1 MMHSIN
7 SKSESFKLKIKVNYF
22 LQLFSPIAS
31 VHQNPGKFLLLNL
44 SNADQANQDV
54 RQRLAQVAPGLDLV
68 HYNIGSIELNRKSFQ
83 ATGKLILN
91 YAVTWFGSK
100 NRLFPGQGLELVMRD
115 VHLLV
120 RRRESS
126 ISKLPHSAV
135 LPVKSDESESSQQQQ
150 KPQNWLSW
158 LQKMP
163 ELIKCIEVHQLHV
176 CYEDKSD
183 ESKPLLAGVAFEKLL
198 FHGDQRSV
206 ELHSLTMHLSPPLSQ
221 QSQHD
226 DIKAAMSE
234 VFTGHSLKFHHVL
247 QPLSISLNVSLIE
260 TNAQPRAVLKIFI
273 RGFKFDMTSKQYDLL
288 TGQVDRLNRLFR
300 QDVRAATNNARGAD
314 SSAAGFSR
322 NRDSDSAGAAANQF
336 NAKVM
341 LDADQICFALREGR
355 TSILDVKL
363 DKIEASLKRIAK
375 KYSLKASLGSLSA
388 LGYDGRQLVATE
400 ACRCCHTK
408 LPNGQS
414 KFVKLC
420 RPDKSPYILDIG
432 ACRIVH
438 CVSTANRLANF
449 FQVSSSSSAADEAE
463 EAEPELDEELLK
475 TLRFLTRR
483 GVGRNGA
490 GRSGGTAEKDRHR
503 FRGHLDG
510 LSFHLPTGPLS
521 SDRGL
526 TCLMDEVE
534 LLWLKTGPAES
545 NLVDEHLRQLCL
557 APETAPNSVHQLT
570 LRLRIVANQC
580 IDKPIVDA
588 AIACGFGVNAPMDLP
603 KMSLVFKTQIVQLR
617 LSPEALATVA
627 GAAKWSGPSLT
638 SLLGVPSVLPNFSKQ
653 HEQENPNKIES
664 PLKWQAYAVVN
675 KLVVTMETTKLKAL
689 IERLRLNAVKQPNWL
704 EARLF
709 VDLLSVEDLAHPQPV
724 GAGSKLDRSRPLR
737 LLSSQLDAVEVA
749 DSGFETQG
757 AKIVK
762 RLKRVPYKIPDEDF
776 GFLSLSAVV
785 SPERMSAETQLDA
798 LGACLQPD
806 CLAGC
811 LHLAEDVCNRLADL
825 PLPPPVLAPQ
835 HSQDGPARP
844 HRRIRQSP
852 PPPVSLELRLTNA
865 RLDLASAEHQI
876 LCVCR
881 LSELRIEA
889 SATYE
894 RPASTGGAMTEYR
907 LKRELQLECTGLEAD
922 TGRSCLVPNRQ
933 RRRLYAKPL
942 LADLPDEPVA
952 RIRITSWPAGPGP
965 SRLDIDCKLNKVQL
979 VLLPELMAGLKEFST
994 SIQEPLEQLQSR
1006 LNWQAGDVLESAQT
1020 EIRQAGGLTAR
1031 AEISAPRL
1039 ILPLRGG
1046 AGNRALYA
1054 DLGSLLL
1061 SSTSSSAQ
1069 SNSDDTTDAVQFYEF
1084 SYSRPALKELFTPE
1098 DAVMTSSSDM
1108 ALLADELRVRISG
1121 LSASVCQ
1128 LAAGSRVGDLVVAGQ
1143 GSNQLGNSS
1152 RLLRFYG
1159 ESDGNKIGN
1168 EQPVLT
1174 AQIARLRCSDA
1185 TISDEH
1191 CCQAWLAVAMETPGL
1206 RLVADRS
1213 DLLSIA
1219 SLAASEIAESGED
1232 SVDGVDQLG
1241 RPAGTRWAYDL
1252 SVGACSV
1259 GLVLRRQRPSTIW
1272 QLRLADAGVE
1282 AVAHDESEGEG
1293 GVQREPL
1300 DRWSIFS
1307 RSVSKSDSNSKPT
1320 DLLSIRSLPRSLT
1333 VRLAACQLRLW
1344 PDELPLLSDCMATMA
1359 AQGQPAPSNQ
1369 AKPRETEPS
1378 SVAAAAASPEQRFS
1392 PALSVETSALRVQ
1405 IFQNARPQP
1414 NSNHG
1419 NQTASGGGGGNAF
1432 CFQLGGFNGS
1442 FSETELTDL
1451 CLTFYKDG
1459 FRKPMTL
1466 QDSAIADGV
1475 ELLSTETICL
1485 SLPAP
1490 TLIFKSRLNIRIAP
1504 SAVSSA
1510 VSIVNTWQPLLRPQ
1524 QTAATTSASPAS
1536 SKMFGSLT
1544 VATNTVSM
1552 VIGDSPTGAGS
1563 VAFSLDHLTVGFEH
1577 ASCSATFERP
1587 SASASLTSTSAELIE
1602 EPLLILETPSSDSY
1616 QSACTYPR
1624 FQLAAN
1630 WSADVTSVV
1639 LSCPLHRICLV
1650 VSPAVAAAIAQLVE
1664 NLRQAFAGSRPSTKN
1679 DDIGRVHVAGNETEH
1694 EPPNSFN
1701 GNDSGQEK
1709 PTGNGSDDAS
1719 KCKNQTG
1726 TISSNGNGRKNRTGS
1741 GSNGNTVRE
1750 TRTRGVSVDGT
1761 RRENRTG
1768 SGSGDGT
1775 RRENRT
1781 GSGSGDGTGREN
1793 GTGTGNGSQAWKFRV
1808 DLHSIGILLRL
1819 DSNLLTTMTTTPDG
1833 AACQRCRGSGRG
1845 CRNVANLSI
1854 DNVGPVWLKTK
1865 LTGVKRRFVRLKP
1878 DAAAAVER
1886 LYRRW
1891 LSTPVSSVLSNQSSV
1906 ELVDSDQW
1914 RVCFE
1919 QLVNDNA
1926 ITSSSSIS
1934 SSMKVG
1940 MTMLQ
1945 PKSRRLYRRCLPG
1958 FVGQVEFSQQP
1969 DKGEVNRP
1977 VRFQIKLGRLQVDQ
1991 SCPQA
1996 PDQFRV
2002 PLSLK
2007 ARPKADVLGEGRLL
2021 GADLKVCMAAAGS
2034 AEVEDDGAS
2043 AQPPPLHISEMSLAL
2058 GRLDLCYDPAF
2069 FVRLLATLT
2078 PQSDAPSS
2086 GVRIDRFQLLRNLRL
2101 YAENLPLRTSE
2112 SAAQGNGWRLR
2123 ATVPAG
2129 NALGVAWP
2137 DNDGGDAQ
2145 QWARREFKRL
2155 IKRRPGMAVTLPLGC
2170 LLGTCL
2176 RRKEFT
2182 PVQLSSWM
2190 QSALSSTK
2198 STPIAIVDVDVPDSS
2213 ATSAAAL
2220 LHQLGRCCPSEQ
2232 IVAVDS
2238 NSGLLLTTARL
2249 IELHVEAAGAAAASV
2264 PPVRRQFRLLTQQSG
2279 DGGCSDGADAV
2290 ENVEATV
2297 DGVRLLPGGET
2308 LATGPEFA
2316 RKFLELMLPENDTA
2330 F

>member
-1 MMHSIN
+1 TQD
-7 SKSESFKLKIKVNYF
+7 F
-22 LQLFSPIAS
+22 
-31 VHQNPGKFLLLNL
+31 
-44 SNADQANQDV
+44 AD
-54 RQRLAQVAPGLDLV
+54 
-68 HYNIGSIELNRKSFQ
+68 
-83 ATGKLILN
+83 
-91 YAVTWFGSK
+91 
-100 NRLFPGQGLELVMRD
+100 
-115 VHLLV
+115 
-120 RRRESS
+120 
-126 ISKLPHSAV
+126 
-135 LPVKSDESESSQQQQ
+135 
-150 KPQNWLSW
+150 
-158 LQKMP
+158 
-163 ELIKCIEVHQLHV
+163 
-176 CYEDKSD
+176 
-183 ESKPLLAGVAFEKLL
+183 
-198 FHGDQRSV
+198 
-206 ELHSLTMHLSPPLSQ
+206 
-221 QSQHD
+221 
-226 DIKAAMSE
+226 
-234 VFTGHSLKFHHVL
+234 
-247 QPLSISLNVSLIE
+247 
-260 TNAQPRAVLKIFI
+260 
-273 RGFKFDMTSKQYDLL
+273 
-288 TGQVDRLNRLFR
+288 
-300 QDVRAATNNARGAD
+300 
-314 SSAAGFSR
+314 
-322 NRDSDSAGAAANQF
+322 
-336 NAKVM
+336 
-341 LDADQICFALREGR
+341 
-355 TSILDVKL
+355 
-363 DKIEASLKRIAK
+363 
-375 KYSLKASLGSLSA
+375 
-388 LGYDGRQLVATE
+388 
-400 ACRCCHTK
+400 
-408 LPNGQS
+408 
-414 KFVKLC
+414 
-420 RPDKSPYILDIG
+420 
-432 ACRIVH
+432 
-438 CVSTANRLANF
+438 
-449 FQVSSSSSAADEAE
+449 
-463 EAEPELDEELLK
+463 
-475 TLRFLTRR
+475 
-483 GVGRNGA
+483 
-490 GRSGGTAEKDRHR
+490 
-503 FRGHLDG
+503 
-510 LSFHLPTGPLS
+510 
-521 SDRGL
+521 
-526 TCLMDEVE
+526 
-534 LLWLKTGPAES
+534 
-545 NLVDEHLRQLCL
+545 
-557 APETAPNSVHQLT
+557 
-570 LRLRIVANQC
+570 
-580 IDKPIVDA
+580 
-588 AIACGFGVNAPMDLP
+588 
-603 KMSLVFKTQIVQLR
+603 
-617 LSPEALATVA
+617 
-627 GAAKWSGPSLT
+627 
-638 SLLGVPSVLPNFSKQ
+638 
-653 HEQENPNKIES
+653 
-664 PLKWQAYAVVN
+664 
-675 KLVVTMETTKLKAL
+675 
-689 IERLRLNAVKQPNWL
+689 
-704 EARLF
+704 
-709 VDLLSVEDLAHPQPV
+709 AHPQPV

-757 AKIVK
+757 AKIGK
-762 RLKRVPYKIPDEDF
+762 RLKRVPYKNPGRRF
-776 GFLSLSAVV
+776 RLSAVV

-876 LCVCR
+876 LCVFR

-894 RPASTGGAMTEYR
+894 RPASTGGAMKEYR

-922 TGRSCLVPNRQ
+922 TGRSSLVPNRQ

-1084 SYSRPALKELFTPE
+1084 GYSRPALKELFTSE

-1128 LAAGSRVGDLVVAGQ
+1128 LAAGSRVGDIVVAGQ

-1679 DDIGRVHVAGNETEH
+1679 DDIGREMKLNMNHLIALMVTILDKRNQLEMVPMTLVSAKIKPELFLVTEMDGKIVPEVVRMEIQFEKL
-1694 EPPNSFN
+1694 EPEACQLTELDARIEPEV
-1701 GNDSGQEK
+1701 GQVTELDARIEPEVGQVTELDARIEPEVGQVTELDARIK
-1709 PTGNGSDDAS
+1709 PEVGQVTELDARIKPEVGQVTELDARIEPEVS
-1719 KCKNQTG
+1719 QVTELD
-1726 TISSNGNGRKNRTGS
+1726 
-1741 GSNGNTVRE
+1741 VRIE
-1750 TRTRGVSVDGT
+1750 PEVGQVTELDVRIEPEV
-1761 RRENRTG
+1761 
-1768 SGSGDGT
+1768 
-1775 RRENRT
+1775 
-1781 GSGSGDGTGREN
+1781 GDGTGREN

-1934 SSMKVG
+1934 SSMEVG

-2137 DNDGGDAQ
+2137 DND
-2145 QWARREFKRL
+2145 
-2155 IKRRPGMAVTLPLGC
+2155 
-2170 LLGTCL
+2170 
-2176 RRKEFT
+2176 
-2182 PVQLSSWM
+2182 
-2190 QSALSSTK
+2190 
-2198 STPIAIVDVDVPDSS
+2198 
-2213 ATSAAAL
+2213 
-2220 LHQLGRCCPSEQ
+2220 
-2232 IVAVDS
+2232 
-2238 NSGLLLTTARL
+2238 
-2249 IELHVEAAGAAAASV
+2249 
-2264 PPVRRQFRLLTQQSG
+2264 
-2279 DGGCSDGADAV
+2279 
-2290 ENVEATV
+2290 
-2297 DGVRLLPGGET
+2297 
-2308 LATGPEFA
+2308 
-2316 RKFLELMLPENDTA
+2316 
-2330 F
+2330 

>member
-1 MMHSIN
+1 
-7 SKSESFKLKIKVNYF
+7 
-22 LQLFSPIAS
+22 
-31 VHQNPGKFLLLNL
+31 
-44 SNADQANQDV
+44 
-54 RQRLAQVAPGLDLV
+54 
-68 HYNIGSIELNRKSFQ
+68 
-83 ATGKLILN
+83 
-91 YAVTWFGSK
+91 
-100 NRLFPGQGLELVMRD
+100 
-115 VHLLV
+115 
-120 RRRESS
+120 
-126 ISKLPHSAV
+126 
-135 LPVKSDESESSQQQQ
+135 
-150 KPQNWLSW
+150 
-158 LQKMP
+158 
-163 ELIKCIEVHQLHV
+163 
-176 CYEDKSD
+176 
-183 ESKPLLAGVAFEKLL
+183 
-198 FHGDQRSV
+198 
-206 ELHSLTMHLSPPLSQ
+206 
-221 QSQHD
+221 
-226 DIKAAMSE
+226 
-234 VFTGHSLKFHHVL
+234 
-247 QPLSISLNVSLIE
+247 
-260 TNAQPRAVLKIFI
+260 
-273 RGFKFDMTSKQYDLL
+273 
-288 TGQVDRLNRLFR
+288 
-300 QDVRAATNNARGAD
+300 
-314 SSAAGFSR
+314 
-322 NRDSDSAGAAANQF
+322 
-336 NAKVM
+336 
-341 LDADQICFALREGR
+341 
-355 TSILDVKL
+355 
-363 DKIEASLKRIAK
+363 
-375 KYSLKASLGSLSA
+375 
-388 LGYDGRQLVATE
+388 
-400 ACRCCHTK
+400 
-408 LPNGQS
+408 
-414 KFVKLC
+414 
-420 RPDKSPYILDIG
+420 
-432 ACRIVH
+432 
-438 CVSTANRLANF
+438 
-449 FQVSSSSSAADEAE
+449 
-463 EAEPELDEELLK
+463 
-475 TLRFLTRR
+475 
-483 GVGRNGA
+483 
-490 GRSGGTAEKDRHR
+490 
-503 FRGHLDG
+503 
-510 LSFHLPTGPLS
+510 
-521 SDRGL
+521 
-526 TCLMDEVE
+526 
-534 LLWLKTGPAES
+534 
-545 NLVDEHLRQLCL
+545 
-557 APETAPNSVHQLT
+557 
-570 LRLRIVANQC
+570 
-580 IDKPIVDA
+580 
-588 AIACGFGVNAPMDLP
+588 
-603 KMSLVFKTQIVQLR
+603 
-617 LSPEALATVA
+617 
-627 GAAKWSGPSLT
+627 
-638 SLLGVPSVLPNFSKQ
+638 
-653 HEQENPNKIES
+653 
-664 PLKWQAYAVVN
+664 
-675 KLVVTMETTKLKAL
+675 
-689 IERLRLNAVKQPNWL
+689 
-704 EARLF
+704 
-709 VDLLSVEDLAHPQPV
+709 
-724 GAGSKLDRSRPLR
+724 
-737 LLSSQLDAVEVA
+737 
-749 DSGFETQG
+749 
-757 AKIVK
+757 
-762 RLKRVPYKIPDEDF
+762 
-776 GFLSLSAVV
+776 
-785 SPERMSAETQLDA
+785 
-798 LGACLQPD
+798 
-806 CLAGC
+806 
-811 LHLAEDVCNRLADL
+811 
-825 PLPPPVLAPQ
+825 
-835 HSQDGPARP
+835 
-844 HRRIRQSP
+844 SP

-1084 SYSRPALKELFTPE
+1084 GYSRPALKELFTSE

-1128 LAAGSRVGDLVVAGQ
+1128 LAAGSRVGDIVVAGQ

-1679 DDIGRVHVAGNETEH
+1679 DDIGREMKLNMNHLIALMVTILDKRNQLEMVPMTLVSAKIKPELFLVTEMDGKIVPEVVRMEIQFEKL
-1694 EPPNSFN
+1694 EPEACQLTELDARIEPEV
-1701 GNDSGQEK
+1701 GQVTELDARIEPEVGQVTELDARIEPEVGQVTELDARIK
-1709 PTGNGSDDAS
+1709 PEVGQVTELDARIKPEVGQVTELDARIEPEVS
-1719 KCKNQTG
+1719 QVTELD
-1726 TISSNGNGRKNRTGS
+1726 
-1741 GSNGNTVRE
+1741 VRIE
-1750 TRTRGVSVDGT
+1750 PEVGQVTELDVRIEPEV
-1761 RRENRTG
+1761 
-1768 SGSGDGT
+1768 
-1775 RRENRT
+1775 
-1781 GSGSGDGTGREN
+1781 GDGTGREN

-2137 DNDGGDAQ
+2137 DND
-2145 QWARREFKRL
+2145 
-2155 IKRRPGMAVTLPLGC
+2155 
-2170 LLGTCL
+2170 
-2176 RRKEFT
+2176 
-2182 PVQLSSWM
+2182 
-2190 QSALSSTK
+2190 
-2198 STPIAIVDVDVPDSS
+2198 
-2213 ATSAAAL
+2213 
-2220 LHQLGRCCPSEQ
+2220 
-2232 IVAVDS
+2232 
-2238 NSGLLLTTARL
+2238 
-2249 IELHVEAAGAAAASV
+2249 
-2264 PPVRRQFRLLTQQSG
+2264 
-2279 DGGCSDGADAV
+2279 
-2290 ENVEATV
+2290 
-2297 DGVRLLPGGET
+2297 
-2308 LATGPEFA
+2308 
-2316 RKFLELMLPENDTA
+2316 
-2330 F
+2330 

>member
-1 MMHSIN
+1 
-7 SKSESFKLKIKVNYF
+7 
-22 LQLFSPIAS
+22 
-31 VHQNPGKFLLLNL
+31 
-44 SNADQANQDV
+44 
-54 RQRLAQVAPGLDLV
+54 
-68 HYNIGSIELNRKSFQ
+68 
-83 ATGKLILN
+83 
-91 YAVTWFGSK
+91 
-100 NRLFPGQGLELVMRD
+100 
-115 VHLLV
+115 
-120 RRRESS
+120 
-126 ISKLPHSAV
+126 
-135 LPVKSDESESSQQQQ
+135 
-150 KPQNWLSW
+150 
-158 LQKMP
+158 
-163 ELIKCIEVHQLHV
+163 
-176 CYEDKSD
+176 
-183 ESKPLLAGVAFEKLL
+183 
-198 FHGDQRSV
+198 
-206 ELHSLTMHLSPPLSQ
+206 
-221 QSQHD
+221 
-226 DIKAAMSE
+226 
-234 VFTGHSLKFHHVL
+234 
-247 QPLSISLNVSLIE
+247 
-260 TNAQPRAVLKIFI
+260 
-273 RGFKFDMTSKQYDLL
+273 
-288 TGQVDRLNRLFR
+288 
-300 QDVRAATNNARGAD
+300 
-314 SSAAGFSR
+314 
-322 NRDSDSAGAAANQF
+322 
-336 NAKVM
+336 
-341 LDADQICFALREGR
+341 
-355 TSILDVKL
+355 
-363 DKIEASLKRIAK
+363 
-375 KYSLKASLGSLSA
+375 
-388 LGYDGRQLVATE
+388 
-400 ACRCCHTK
+400 
-408 LPNGQS
+408 
-414 KFVKLC
+414 
-420 RPDKSPYILDIG
+420 
-432 ACRIVH
+432 
-438 CVSTANRLANF
+438 
-449 FQVSSSSSAADEAE
+449 
-463 EAEPELDEELLK
+463 
-475 TLRFLTRR
+475 
-483 GVGRNGA
+483 
-490 GRSGGTAEKDRHR
+490 
-503 FRGHLDG
+503 
-510 LSFHLPTGPLS
+510 
-521 SDRGL
+521 
-526 TCLMDEVE
+526 
-534 LLWLKTGPAES
+534 
-545 NLVDEHLRQLCL
+545 
-557 APETAPNSVHQLT
+557 
-570 LRLRIVANQC
+570 
-580 IDKPIVDA
+580 
-588 AIACGFGVNAPMDLP
+588 
-603 KMSLVFKTQIVQLR
+603 
-617 LSPEALATVA
+617 
-627 GAAKWSGPSLT
+627 
-638 SLLGVPSVLPNFSKQ
+638 
-653 HEQENPNKIES
+653 
-664 PLKWQAYAVVN
+664 
-675 KLVVTMETTKLKAL
+675 
-689 IERLRLNAVKQPNWL
+689 
-704 EARLF
+704 
-709 VDLLSVEDLAHPQPV
+709 
-724 GAGSKLDRSRPLR
+724 
-737 LLSSQLDAVEVA
+737 
-749 DSGFETQG
+749 
-757 AKIVK
+757 
-762 RLKRVPYKIPDEDF
+762 
-776 GFLSLSAVV
+776 
-785 SPERMSAETQLDA
+785 
-798 LGACLQPD
+798 
-806 CLAGC
+806 
-811 LHLAEDVCNRLADL
+811 
-825 PLPPPVLAPQ
+825 
-835 HSQDGPARP
+835 
-844 HRRIRQSP
+844 SP

-1069 SNSDDTTDAVQFYEF
+1069 SNSDDTTDAVQFYD
-1084 SYSRPALKELFTPE
+1084 RPALKELFTPE

-1781 GSGSGDGTGREN
+1781 GSGSGDGTRRENRTGSGSGDGTGRENQTGSGQVTELDARIKPEVGQVTELDARIEPEVSQVTELDVRIEPEVGQVTELDVRIEPEVGDGTGREN

-1914 RVCFE
+1914 RYE
-1919 QLVNDNA
+1919 
-1926 ITSSSSIS
+1926 
-1934 SSMKVG
+1934 VG

-2137 DNDGGDAQ
+2137 DND
-2145 QWARREFKRL
+2145 
-2155 IKRRPGMAVTLPLGC
+2155 
-2170 LLGTCL
+2170 
-2176 RRKEFT
+2176 
-2182 PVQLSSWM
+2182 
-2190 QSALSSTK
+2190 
-2198 STPIAIVDVDVPDSS
+2198 
-2213 ATSAAAL
+2213 
-2220 LHQLGRCCPSEQ
+2220 
-2232 IVAVDS
+2232 
-2238 NSGLLLTTARL
+2238 
-2249 IELHVEAAGAAAASV
+2249 
-2264 PPVRRQFRLLTQQSG
+2264 
-2279 DGGCSDGADAV
+2279 
-2290 ENVEATV
+2290 
-2297 DGVRLLPGGET
+2297 
-2308 LATGPEFA
+2308 
-2316 RKFLELMLPENDTA
+2316 
-2330 F
+2330 